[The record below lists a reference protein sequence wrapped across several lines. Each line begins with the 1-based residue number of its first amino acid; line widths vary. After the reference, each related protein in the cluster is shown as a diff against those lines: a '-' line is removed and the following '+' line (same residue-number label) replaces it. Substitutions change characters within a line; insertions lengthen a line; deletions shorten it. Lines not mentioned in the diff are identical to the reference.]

1 MNEKLYKKNNN
12 VKNKSKTNKNIIN
25 ISNKIIQTNINK
37 FKKSNNTITGNE
49 INLNKNDSNS
59 KCNTSRINVA
69 LAKKKIRKRNINRLI
84 FNTKLN
90 KILGGS
96 FLNNVNEK
104 PIQTT
109 VFPSDRHNNKSSHSK
124 IKLNSM
130 TKDSNNSKNN
140 PKRKINTE
148 SSVEVYRKKSPFQI
162 RDLSDSPQYKILNE
176 KTRKNKIPW
185 KIKRKGIDNKLESI
199 NIFDEA
205 IKNFEKNKNNFF
217 KNKNYSK
224 KINMNEQKI
233 KINKNKSLNKKY
245 KNILNHK
252 LNKKFELNSINKNY
266 NNSYIISENPLTSPN
281 KINNLTSNHQKFFIN
296 INDYIAN
303 PHKDKKTTK
312 NIKFRNINITNKTN
326 KKLFTKYNNESYLTL
341 NNTTNKKY
349 IKINE
354 FPREQFFANPVESRN
369 INIFINE
376 YKF

>member
-1 MNEKLYKKNNN
+1 MNWIAK
-12 VKNKSKTNKNIIN
+12 IN

-90 KILGGS
+90 KILGVS

-130 TKDSNNSKNN
+130 TKVSNNSKNN

-176 KTRKNKIPW
+176 KTRKNKIP
-185 KIKRKGIDNKLESI
+185 
-199 NIFDEA
+199 
-205 IKNFEKNKNNFF
+205 
-217 KNKNYSK
+217 
-224 KINMNEQKI
+224 
-233 KINKNKSLNKKY
+233 
-245 KNILNHK
+245 
-252 LNKKFELNSINKNY
+252 
-266 NNSYIISENPLTSPN
+266 
-281 KINNLTSNHQKFFIN
+281 
-296 INDYIAN
+296 
-303 PHKDKKTTK
+303 
-312 NIKFRNINITNKTN
+312 
-326 KKLFTKYNNESYLTL
+326 
-341 NNTTNKKY
+341 
-349 IKINE
+349 
-354 FPREQFFANPVESRN
+354 
-369 INIFINE
+369 
-376 YKF
+376 